1 MILCPDNLAPIP
13 TGWKKVSLR
22 TGLKRDH
29 LIECGADVCHT
40 TGDDHSSCLA
50 ALAVNVTIDANNPR
64 SRRALNCWMRGDLS
78 VATIFGEL
86 DNVGGQGVSCESVQ
100 DGIANQADSK
110 TFHVKRLIGLND
122 DG

>member
-29 LIECGADVCHT
+29 LIECGADVCHA
-40 TGDDHSSCLA
+40 TGDDHSSCLT
-50 ALAVNVTIDANNPR
+50 ALTVNKAVDADDPR
-64 SRRALNCWMRGDLS
+64 ASRALDRRTRSNLS
-78 VATIFGEL
+78 VSAVLGKL
-86 DNVGGQGVSCESVQ
+86 DDVGGHGVSFGSVQ
-100 DGIANQADSK
+100 DRVANQADSK
-110 TFHVKRLIGLND
+110 AFNVKRLIGLND